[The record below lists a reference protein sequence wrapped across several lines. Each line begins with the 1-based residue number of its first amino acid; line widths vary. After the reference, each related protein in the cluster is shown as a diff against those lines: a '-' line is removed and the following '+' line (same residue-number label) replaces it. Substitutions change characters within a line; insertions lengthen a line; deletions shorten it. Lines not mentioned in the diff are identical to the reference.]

1 MMRVIYGL
9 ILFGSCVASV
19 VMGGVIFP
27 AAFGFACYFGGNEF
41 IKMAQ
46 KKGAKPSVRI
56 VRGMI
61 IAFFAITALP
71 HIPAISPLPQP
82 AGGPPAG
89 FPVLNYQ
96 VDQDFPIDHFPF
108 LLTVGIFISF
118 FRLLFR
124 GKDKDRATI
133 ADIASTI
140 LGFIYVGWMPAHIVL
155 LRNLSHPSIDLT
167 QISPL
172 QHPGLAYVWVTLFI
186 IWATDIF
193 AYVFGKTFGKTKL
206 MEDVSPKKTW
216 EGAWWGFGWSVFW
229 AGLVVL
235 LADNW
240 LFESVKPFGTHG
252 WHFWSDLQ
260 WWIAPA
266 MGACVSVA
274 AQLGDLCE
282 SLIKR
287 DAGLKDSSDAIPGH
301 GGVLDRGDSI
311 LFGAPISYYWIKL
324 FFLGIW

>member
-1 MMRVIYGL
+1 MIRVIFGL
-9 ILFGSCVASV
+9 LLFGGCVASV

-27 AAFGFACYFGGNEF
+27 AAFGFMCYFGGNEF
-41 IKMAQ
+41 IVMAQ

-61 IAFFAITALP
+61 IAFFVITALP
-71 HIPAISPLPQP
+71 HIPAISPLVQT
-82 AGGPPAG
+82 AGAPPVG

-96 VDQDFPIDHFPF
+96 VDQSFPLDHFPF

-155 LRNLSHPSIDLT
+155 LRNLSHPGLDLSGK
-167 QISPL
+167 SPL
-172 QHPGLAYVWVTLFI
+172 EHPGLAYVWVTLFI

-193 AYVFGKTFGKTKL
+193 AYIFGKWLGKNKL
-206 MEDVSPKKTW
+206 IDISPKKTW
-216 EGAWWGFGWSVFW
+216 EGAVGGFVSSIIW
-229 AGLVVL
+229 AGLVVWI
-235 LADNW
+235 ADNF
-240 LFESVKPFGTHG
+240 LFAHTKPFGTHG
-252 WHFWSDLQ
+252 LNIFTDAKFWL
-260 WWIAPA
+260 APL

-311 LFGAPISYYWIKL
+311 LFGAPISYYWIKM

>member
-1 MMRVIYGL
+1 MRVIFGL
-9 ILFGSCVASV
+9 ILFSCCVASV
-19 VMGGVIFP
+19 LVGGVVFP
-27 AAFGFACYFGGNEF
+27 AGFGFACYFGGNEF

-61 IAFFAITALP
+61 IAFFAVTALP
-71 HIPAISPLPQP
+71 HFPVLNPLEQP
-82 AGGPPAG
+82 TNGLHVG
-89 FPVLNYQ
+89 FPVINYQ
-96 VDQDFPIDHFPF
+96 VDQNFPLDHFPF

-124 GKDKDRATI
+124 GKNKDRATI

-155 LRNLSHPSIDLT
+155 LRNLSHPSLNLADKN
-167 QISPL
+167 PL
-172 QHPGLAYVWVTLFI
+172 EHPGLAYVWVTLFI

-193 AYVFGKTFGKTKL
+193 AYLVGKRIGKHQL
-206 MEDVSPKKTW
+206 IDISPKKTW
-216 EGAWWGFGWSVFW
+216 EGAIGGFVASIFW
-229 AGLVVL
+229 AALVVY

-240 LFESVKPFGTHG
+240 LFESVRPFGTHG
-252 WHFWSDLQ
+252 FETKFLL
-260 WWIAPA
+260 APL
-266 MGACVSVA
+266 MGACVSIA

-287 DAGLKDSSDAIPGH
+287 DAGLKDSSDVIPGH

-311 LFGAPISYYWIKL
+311 LFGAPISFYWIKM

>member
-1 MMRVIYGL
+1 
-9 ILFGSCVASV
+9 
-19 VMGGVIFP
+19 MGGLVFP

-41 IKMAQ
+41 MKMVQ
-46 KKGAKPSVRI
+46 KKGVKPSVRI

-61 IAFFAITALP
+61 IAFFVVAALP
-71 HIPAISPLPQP
+71 HVPVISPLPQP
-82 AGGPPAG
+82 AGGLPVG
-89 FPVLNYQ
+89 FPVINYQ
-96 VDQDFPIDHFPF
+96 VDQEFPLQHFPL

-124 GKDKDRATI
+124 GEEKNRATI

-155 LRNLSHPSIDLT
+155 LRNLSHPSVNIAET
-167 QISPL
+167 PPL

-193 AYVFGKTFGKTKL
+193 AYVWGKRFGKTKL
-206 MEDVSPKKTW
+206 MQEVSPKKTW
-216 EGAWWGFGWSVFW
+216 EGAIFGFICSIFW
-229 AGLVVL
+229 AGLVVWI
-235 LADNW
+235 ADNY
-240 LFESVKPFGTHG
+240 LFASTKPFGTHT
-252 WHFWSDLQ
+252 WNILEDAKF
-260 WWIAPA
+260 WIAPL
-266 MGACVSVA
+266 MGAFVSVA

-287 DAGLKDSSDAIPGH
+287 DAGMKDSSDAIPGH

-311 LFGAPISYYWIKL
+311 LFGAPISYYWIKI
-324 FFLGIW
+324 FFLGIF

>member
-1 MMRVIYGL
+1 
-9 ILFGSCVASV
+9 
-19 VMGGVIFP
+19 
-27 AAFGFACYFGGNEF
+27 
-41 IKMAQ
+41 
-46 KKGAKPSVRI
+46 
-56 VRGMI
+56 
-61 IAFFAITALP
+61 
-71 HIPAISPLPQP
+71 
-82 AGGPPAG
+82 
-89 FPVLNYQ
+89 
-96 VDQDFPIDHFPF
+96 
-108 LLTVGIFISF
+108 VGIFISF

-124 GKDKDRATI
+124 GKNKDRATI

-155 LRNLSHPSIDLT
+155 LRDLSPPSLNLAEVPR
-167 QISPL
+167 L

-193 AYVFGKTFGKTKL
+193 AYVIGKRWGKNKL

-216 EGAWWGFGWSVFW
+216 EGAWGGFWSSVVV
-229 AGLVVL
+229 AALVVW

-240 LFESVKPFGTHG
+240 LFESVKPFATHG
-252 WHFWSDLQ
+252 GGQFLLDPQ

-287 DAGLKDSSDAIPGH
+287 DAGLKDSSDVIPGH

>member
-1 MMRVIYGL
+1 MRVIFGL
-9 ILFGSCVASV
+9 ILFSCCVASV
-19 VMGGVIFP
+19 LVGGVVFP
-27 AAFGFACYFGGNEF
+27 AGFGFACYFGGNEF

-61 IAFFAITALP
+61 IAFFAVTALP
-71 HIPAISPLPQP
+71 HVPVLNPIEQP
-82 AGGPPAG
+82 TNGLHAG
-89 FPVLNYQ
+89 FPVINYQ
-96 VDQDFPIDHFPF
+96 VDQNFPLDHFPF

-124 GKDKDRATI
+124 GKNKDRATI

-155 LRNLSHPSIDLT
+155 LRNLSHPSLNLADKNTLE
-167 QISPL
+167 
-172 QHPGLAYVWVTLFI
+172 HPGLAYVWVTLFI

-193 AYVFGKTFGKTKL
+193 AYLVGKRMGKRQL
-206 MEDVSPKKTW
+206 IDISPKKTW
-216 EGAWWGFGWSVFW
+216 EGAIGGFVASIFW
-229 AGLVVL
+229 AGLVVY

-240 LFESVKPFGTHG
+240 LFESVRPFGTHG
-252 WHFWSDLQ
+252 FETKFLL
-260 WWIAPA
+260 APL
-266 MGACVSVA
+266 MGACVSIA

-287 DAGLKDSSDAIPGH
+287 DAGLKDSSDVIPGH

-311 LFGAPISYYWIKL
+311 LFGAPISFYWIKM